1 MKMLLKPSPQPQQT
15 TKHTPLQA
23 EQSSATADESIN

>member
-1 MKMLLKPSPQPQQT
+1 MLPKPSPQPQQT

-23 EQSSATADESIN
+23 EQSSAAAEGS